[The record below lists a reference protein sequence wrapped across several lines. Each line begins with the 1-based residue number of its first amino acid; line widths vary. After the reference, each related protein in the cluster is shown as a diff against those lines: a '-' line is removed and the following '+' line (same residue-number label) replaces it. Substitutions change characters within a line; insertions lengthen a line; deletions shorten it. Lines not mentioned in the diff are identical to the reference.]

1 MIELPDFEIIKSLP
15 FRVPSER
22 KSYVVY
28 FLIKDS
34 ELVYIGRTNNFFWRL
49 SEHQDDSKDFD
60 DFRVIEF
67 KCKEATVFAEK
78 FYVTTYKPKLN
89 KQRYT
94 KYVNENF
101 TLIKYSEIYNER

>member
-1 MIELPDFEIIKSLP
+1 MIELPDFEIIKALP

-34 ELVYIGRTNNFFWRL
+34 ELVYVGRTNNFFWRI
-49 SEHQDDSKDFD
+49 SGHQDDGKDFD
-60 DFRVIEF
+60 DFRIMEF
-67 KCKEATVFAEK
+67 ECKEATVFAEK

-89 KQRYT
+89 KQRYV
-94 KYVNENF
+94 KYVNEHF
-101 TLIKYSEIYNER
+101 TLLNYSEIYNEC

>member
-1 MIELPDFEIIKSLP
+1 MIELPDFEIIKALP

-34 ELVYIGRTNNFFWRL
+34 ELVYVGRTNNFFWRM
-49 SEHQDDSKDFD
+49 SGHQDDGKDFD
-60 DFRVIEF
+60 DFRIMEF
-67 KCKEATVFAEK
+67 ECKEATVFAEK

-89 KQRYT
+89 KQRYV
-94 KYVNENF
+94 KYVNEHF
-101 TLIKYSEIYNER
+101 TLLKYSEICNEC